1 MKRFVHHIIVLVL
14 LMGSAAIASAQQS
27 GGGMGVPFFKNY
39 TAHEYKGHNRN
50 FDVLCDSMG
59 HVFFANFEGLLAF
72 NQVEWQI
79 VHTPGIS
86 RITDLSKDKEG
97 RIWFSGANVKGYVE
111 SMEGDSILLHFTESD
126 KNKTHSSMGGRL
138 RTDAGKVDRWH
149 EIEVYQRLKI
159 SPKRTL
165 LATAT
170 VGVVAIDAEE
180 NEVWRLNADNGLCS
194 NSITQLAYDGKGTV
208 WGATDNGVFRISVSE
223 IYTHFGENEGLRGQ
237 VASLAKSDGTLIV
250 GTFQGLFRLEGQ
262 QFHQVSG
269 INHACWQLLEKGKDG
284 LLYAAT
290 SDGVYT
296 YHRGNV
302 QQKTSQFALSIMDM
316 DDNTFLVGEL
326 EQVCRYSMDGKCTVL
341 GRIPNMFRFKKDKKG
356 GVWGVTLTGESYYLP
371 VGKESFERKKEA
383 PVSQLFEYVDG
394 KGYTWKSNA
403 NGLGLF
409 CEGMPENLKG
419 WILPFAEYHVQSML
433 LEDGIAWIGNL
444 NELVRFDIGACLT
457 AKQFKPQVYI
467 RTSNLEGKDFSI
479 SFSNDKIDPTGK
491 TLYSYRLYNDGGW
504 SRWSEQHRLHFPNM
518 SYGNYRV
525 SVRSM
530 DAFGQVSETG
540 PVEVEVPFPVYL
552 RWYAMLFYIAVI
564 VSVVYLLYKYRL
576 RRLEAEQQR
585 LETIVEERTKEVVK
599 QKDEIEN
606 QRDEIEE
613 KSHKLE
619 DALSDLRSAQNQL
632 LRQERAATIGKLTKG
647 LIDRILNPMN
657 YINNFSHLTLGL
669 TKDLKENLEEEKE
682 NISEDVY
689 EDSTDVIQMM
699 QTNLEKIEQH
709 GVSTTRILKAMEE
722 MLKERSQKIE
732 TLDTGLLCQQNI
744 DMLKKYYADE
754 IAKYG
759 IQVEWEKPELP
770 IVSDVIAEELNKTIM
785 SMLSNSVYAI
795 KWKVEKGVAPADYMP
810 LIKLHVNPSTG
821 IEPPYIIVYDN
832 GVGIE
837 EGIIDKIFDPFFTT
851 KPTAEASGV
860 GLYLSQQAVHDFGGN
875 ISVESKKYEYT
886 KFIISLP

>member
-1 MKRFVHHIIVLVL
+1 MRRRVHHIIVLAL
-14 LMGSAAIASAQQS
+14 LLGCTVIVSAQQS

-79 VHTPGIS
+79 IHTPGIS

-97 RIWFSGANVKGYVE
+97 KIWFSGANVKGYVE
-111 SMEGDSILLHFTESD
+111 SMEGDSVQLHFTESD
-126 KNKTHSSMGGRL
+126 KNKTHSSMSGRQQA
-138 RTDAGKVDRWH
+138 DVGKVDRWH

-159 SPKRTL
+159 SPERTL

-170 VGVVAIDAEE
+170 VGVVAIDADEK
-180 NEVWRLNADNGLCS
+180 EVWRLNADNGLCS
-194 NSITQLAYDGKGTV
+194 NSVTRMAYDGKGTV

-237 VASLAKSDGTLIV
+237 VSSLAKSDGTLIV

-262 QFHQVSG
+262 KFHQVNG
-269 INHACWQLLEKGKDG
+269 INHACWQIENGKDDI
-284 LLYAAT
+284 LYIAT

-296 YHRGNV
+296 YSRGNV
-302 QQKTSQFALSIMDM
+302 QQKTSQFALSIMEM
-316 DDNTFLVGEL
+316 DDGTFLVGEL
-326 EQVCRYSMDGKCTVL
+326 EQVCRYGMDGKCTVL
-341 GRIPNMFRFKKDKKG
+341 DRIPNMFRFKKDEKG
-356 GVWGVTLTGESYYLP
+356 GVWGVTLMGESYYLP

-383 PVSQLFEYVDG
+383 PISQLFEYVDD
-394 KGYTWKSNA
+394 KGYTWKSNP

-409 CEGMPENLKG
+409 CEGMPEDLKG
-419 WILPFAEYHVQSML
+419 WILPFAEYHVQTML
-433 LEDGIAWIGNL
+433 LEEGVAWIGNIS
-444 NELVRFDIGACLT
+444 ELVRFDIGACLT

-467 RTSNLEGKDFSI
+467 RSFNLEGKDFSI

-491 TLYSYRLYNDGGW
+491 TLYSYRLYDNGEW
-504 SRWSEQHRLHFPNM
+504 SRWTEQHTLHFPNM
-518 SYGNYRV
+518 GYGNYQV

-530 DAFGQVSETG
+530 DAFGQVSEAE
-540 PVEVEVPFPVYL
+540 PIKVEVPLPIYF
-552 RWYAMLFYIAVI
+552 RWYALLFYLAVI
-564 VSVVYLLYKYRL
+564 VYVVYLLYKYRL
-576 RRLEAEQQR
+576 RRLEEEQQR
-585 LETIVEERTKEVVK
+585 LEAIVEERTKEVVK
-599 QKDEIEN
+599 QKNEIES

-619 DALSDLRSAQNQL
+619 KALSDLRSAQNQL

-669 TKDLKENLEEEKE
+669 TKDLKENLEDEKE

-689 EDSTDVIQMM
+689 DDSTDVIEMM

-709 GVSTTRILKAMEE
+709 GISTTRILKAMEE

-732 TLDTGLLCQQNI
+732 TLDVGSLCQQNI

-754 IAKYG
+754 IVQNG
-759 IQVEWEKPELP
+759 IQVVWEKPELP
-770 IVSDVIAEELNKTIM
+770 VVSDVIAEELNKSIM
-785 SMLSNSVYAI
+785 SMLANSVYAI
-795 KWKVEKGVAPADYMP
+795 KRKIEKGALPADYVP
-810 LIKLHVNPSTG
+810 SIKLYINPATG
-821 IEPPYIIVYDN
+821 IEPPCIIVYDN

-875 ISVESKKYEYT
+875 ISVESKKDEYT